1 MIEVTM
7 VIKDLRTNKIYADS
21 ISSIIR
27 NFEEVLHEK
36 ISLTRAKEKYPNIII
51 LGEL

>member
-27 NFEEVLHEK
+27 NFEEVLHEE
-36 ISLTRAKEKYPNIII
+36 ISLIKAKEKYPSIII
-51 LGEL
+51 IGQD